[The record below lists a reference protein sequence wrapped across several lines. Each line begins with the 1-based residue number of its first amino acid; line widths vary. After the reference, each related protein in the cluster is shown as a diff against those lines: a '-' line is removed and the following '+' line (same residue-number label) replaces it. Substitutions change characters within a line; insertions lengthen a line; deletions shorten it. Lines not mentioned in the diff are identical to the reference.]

1 MPENEINCQNLP
13 CPQPVLKCKAFIDA
27 NSPDFP
33 ELFDVVLDN
42 DAARQNVTRYLGTRG
57 YTVLCEVVGDNLWR
71 LHASRE
77 AGLSTV
83 GENTQGASQG
93 VGQSDEDIAANYACQ
108 IPNKTAVLITTEHLG
123 SGDDELGAK
132 LMKNFLLTLQEMGP
146 ELWRIICLN
155 GAVRLTVEDNP
166 SCEALKAL
174 ESTGVSIIVCGTCLD
189 HFGLLDKKAVGETT
203 NMLDVVTSLQLA
215 NKVIRP

>member
-33 ELFDVVLDN
+33 ELFDVLLDN

-57 YTVLCEVVGDNLWR
+57 YTVVCEVAGDNVWR
-71 LHASRE
+71 LHASRDASVE
-77 AGLSTV
+77 LV
-83 GENTQGASQG
+83 GGTDTQKS
-93 VGQSDEDIAANYACQ
+93 QSDEDIAANYACQ
-108 IPNKTAVLITTEHLG
+108 IPTKTAVLLTTEHLG

-132 LMKNFLLTLQEMGP
+132 LMRNFLLTLQEMGP

-155 GAVRLTVEDNP
+155 GAVRLTVEGNP
-166 SCEALKAL
+166 SCEPLKAL
-174 ESTGVSIIVCGTCLD
+174 ESAGVSIIVCGTCLD
-189 HFGLLDKKAVGETT
+189 HFGLLDQKAVGETT

>member
-27 NSPDFP
+27 NKPDFP

-57 YTVLCEVVGDNLWR
+57 YAVLCEVEGDNLWR

-77 AGLSTV
+77 ISADADASKQ
-83 GENTQGASQG
+83 NSQG
-93 VGQSDEDIAANYACQ
+93 QADQSDEYIAASYTCQ
-108 IPNKTAVLITTEHLG
+108 IPNKTAVLLTTEHLG

-146 ELWRIICLN
+146 ELWRIVCLN
-155 GAVRLTVEDNP
+155 GAVRLTVEGNP
-166 SCEALKAL
+166 SCDALKAL
-174 ESTGVSIIVCGTCLD
+174 ESVGVSIIVCGTCLE
-189 HFGLLDKKAVGETT
+189 HFGLLDQKAVGETT

>member
-1 MPENEINCQNLP
+1 MPENELNCQNLP

-27 NSPDFP
+27 NSPHFP
-33 ELFDVVLDN
+33 EHFDVVLDN

-57 YTVLCEVVGDNLWR
+57 YAVNCEVEGDNVWR

-77 AGLSTV
+77 AVAEGAANAPQQNA
-83 GENTQGASQG
+83 NTA
-93 VGQSDEDIAANYACQ
+93 GQSDEDIATNYSCQ

-132 LMKNFLLTLQEMGP
+132 LMKNFLLTLQEMGQ
-146 ELWRIICLN
+146 ELWRIVCLN
-155 GAVRLTVEDNP
+155 GAVRLTVEGNP

-174 ESTGVSIIVCGTCLD
+174 ESAGVSIIVCGTCLD

-215 NKVIRP
+215 TKVIRP